1 MARPVLDARQRQTKG
16 KEAAKKLRKN
26 KELPAVFYGPNTE
39 PVKLAVDYLELER
52 IIKQFS
58 GENIILDLKV
68 QSDTG
73 SESKSAILKD
83 LQIDPIKDSYLH
95 ADFYEISMDREI
107 TVNIPI
113 HLVNAPVGV
122 SNGGILQHI
131 KRELAITCLPDK
143 LVDTLEV
150 DVSALDIGD
159 AVHVSDVGLPEGI
172 TCLDDGHLSVAV
184 VAAPTVAAEVAEVA
198 EKEEVEEG
206 AAEEAPTESEK
217 VKTEES

>member
-1 MARPVLDARQRQTKG
+1 MARPVLDARQRQTRG
-16 KEAAKKLRKN
+16 KQAAKKLRKN

-39 PVKLAVDYLELER
+39 PVKLAVNYPELER

-58 GENIILDLKV
+58 GENIILDLKI

-113 HLVNAPVGV
+113 YLVNTPVGV

-159 AVHVSDVGLPEGI
+159 AVHVSDVDLPEGI

-184 VAAPTVAAEVAEVA
+184 VAAPTVAAEEV
-198 EKEEVEEG
+198 EVEEG
-206 AAEEAPTESEK
+206 VAEEAPTETET
-217 VKTEES
+217 VKTEEP

>member
-1 MARPVLDARQRQTKG
+1 MARPVLDARPRQTKG

-26 KELPAVFYGPNTE
+26 KELPAIFYGPNTE

-172 TCLDDGHLSVAV
+172 TCLDDGHHSVAV
-184 VAAPTVAAEVAEVA
+184 VAAPTVAAEEAEEVA
-198 EKEEVEEG
+198 VEEG
-206 AAEEAPTESEK
+206 AAEEAPTESET